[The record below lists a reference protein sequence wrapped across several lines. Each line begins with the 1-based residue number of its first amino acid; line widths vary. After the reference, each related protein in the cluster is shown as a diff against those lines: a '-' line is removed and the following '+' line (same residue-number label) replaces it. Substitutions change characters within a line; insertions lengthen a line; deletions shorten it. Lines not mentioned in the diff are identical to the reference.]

1 MEAIM
6 NKILYFPLKLQLQ
19 LFAEGEGTQD
29 NPDTDAITDNGGNDK
44 KDSSETKKTFTQEE
58 IDNIVKGRLAKERK
72 NWEKE
77 LSDKQTEAEKLASMT
92 EKEKKAYQDKKR
104 EDDLNKRE
112 AAIVKRELTAQAKST
127 LADKGLA
134 PALSDFLDY
143 TDADSCNK
151 SIDKLQEVFQA
162 AVEKAVDERLKGGK
176 TLKKVPD
183 NETQALQAEMLRN
196 MKGM

>member
-1 MEAIM
+1 M
-6 NKILYFPLKLQLQ
+6 NKTLYFPLKLQL
-19 LFAEGEGTQD
+19 FAEGEGAQD
-29 NPDTDAITDNGGNDK
+29 DPDTDTTTTDKSNDTK
-44 KDSSETKKTFTQEE
+44 ESSDTKKMFTQEE

-77 LSDKQTEAEKLASMT
+77 LTDKQTEAEKLASMT

-127 LADKGLA
+127 LTDRGLA

-151 SIDKLQEVFQA
+151 SIDKLQDVFQA
-162 AVEKAVDERLKGGK
+162 AVEKAVDEKMKGGK
-176 TLKKVPD
+176 TLKKAPD
-183 NETQALQAEMLRN
+183 NETQALQDEMLKN

>member
-1 MEAIM
+1 M
-6 NKILYFPLKLQLQ
+6 NKKLYFPLYLQF
-19 LFAEGEGTQD
+19 FADEVKEPTGQESAEPEKHESGQ
-29 NPDTDAITDNGGNDK
+29 P
-44 KDSSETKKTFTQEE
+44 EVKTFTQEE
-58 IDNIVKGRLAKERK
+58 VDTIVKGHVANERK

-77 LSDKQTEAEKLASMT
+77 LADQQTEAEKLASMT

-143 TDADSCNK
+143 TDAESCNK
-151 SIDKLQEVFQA
+151 SIDKLQKVFQA

-176 TLKKVPD
+176 TIKKALD
-183 NETQALQAEMLRN
+183 NETQALQDEILKN

>member
-1 MEAIM
+1 M
-6 NKILYFPLKLQLQ
+6 NKILNFPLNLQ
-19 LFAEGEGTQD
+19 LFAEDEDTQD
-29 NPDTDAITDNGGNDK
+29 NPDTDTTSDNAGNDK
-44 KDSSETKKTFTQEE
+44 KDLPDTKKTFTQEE

-72 NWEKE
+72 NWERE

-104 EDDLNKRE
+104 EEDLNKRE
-112 AAIVKRELTAQAKST
+112 AAILKRELTAQAKST

-151 SIDKLQEVFQA
+151 SIDKLQKVFQA
-162 AVEKAVDERLKGGK
+162 AVEKALDEKLKGGR
-176 TLKKVPD
+176 TLKKAPN
-183 NETQALQAEMLRN
+183 NETESLQNEILKN

>member
-1 MEAIM
+1 M
-6 NKILYFPLKLQLQ
+6 NKTLYFPLKLQL
-19 LFAEGEGTQD
+19 FAGGEGAQD
-29 NPDTDAITDNGGNDK
+29 DPDTDTTTTDKSNDTK
-44 KDSSETKKTFTQEE
+44 ESSDTKKMFTQEE

-77 LSDKQTEAEKLASMT
+77 LTDKQTEAEKLASMT

-127 LADKGLA
+127 LTDRGLA

-162 AVEKAVDERLKGGK
+162 AVEKAVDEKMKGGK
-176 TLKKVPD
+176 TLKKAPD
-183 NETQALQAEMLRN
+183 NETQALQDEILKN